1 MLLQESYIQQCSPV
15 FMIDKVA
22 VQSAVQTIIQNAA
35 YNRRNNVAILILSTT
50 ERDLISRMAS
60 LCLEE
65 R

>member
-1 MLLQESYIQQCSPV
+1 
-15 FMIDKVA
+15 MIDKVA